1 MEERLKMKE
10 RAKGFMQ
17 IIKGLG
23 GLLIVLLLG
32 MAFFGA
38 FDDEAEEVGN
48 AEIFRGNDTR
58 SAFSVNSQERV
69 NEDGEAAEEKNSG
82 EGQQETASGEDDANS
97 TGKESACLQA
107 GYSYELQNGSSFS
120 ITNIGIIYDF
130 TNRST
135 IGYAAVEYTNNSE
148 DTIYLNPDDISAF
161 VDDFQEPVDIS
172 VPIMI
177 DNVEY
182 RGETLAIDP
191 GRKGRYVYFTL
202 FPAGGETAAK
212 VEISLYGASILF
224 KENGQWLYADEKAD
238 AIKEQTQAYLE
249 SVEEQKEW
257 DERYK
262 SLPLGVMC
270 PDEFYGVYIDTQ
282 AGMVEGTDLLEIIPG
297 EYANT
302 TSNSITIAI
311 VGEDGTLSLKNGA
324 FEFENVGLYQDMSGA
339 YSIDA
344 EAGYKVGFLGSGYI
358 YVWTPDEIDPD
369 NVDEGFYE
377 KID

>member
-1 MEERLKMKE
+1 MKE
-10 RAKGFMQ
+10 RAKGFIQ
-17 IIKGLG
+17 FIKGFG
-23 GLLIVLLLG
+23 VLLVVVLFV
-32 MAFFGA
+32 MALFGA
-38 FDDEAEEVGN
+38 FDDDAEEIGN
-48 AEIFRGNDTR
+48 AEIFRGNDTK
-58 SAFSVNSQERV
+58 SAFSGDSQERGK
-69 NEDGEAAEEKNSG
+69 EDGEAVEEDVPR
-82 EGQQETASGEDDANS
+82 EGQQGTASRENAANS
-97 TGKESACLQA
+97 SDKDSAYLQA
-107 GYSYELQNGSSFS
+107 GYSYELQNGSSFA

-135 IGYAAVEYTNNSE
+135 IGYAVVEYTNNSE
-148 DTIYLNPDDISAF
+148 GTIYLNPDDISAF
-161 VDDFQEPVDIS
+161 VDDFQEPVNTS

-177 DNVEY
+177 DSVEY

-238 AIKEQTQAYLE
+238 AIKEQTQDYLE

-270 PDEFYGVYIDTQ
+270 PDEFYGVYIDIQ

-297 EYANT
+297 EYAST
-302 TSNSITIAI
+302 TSNSTTIAI
-311 VGEDGTLSLKNGA
+311 VGEDGTLSLRNGA
-324 FEFENVGLYQDMSGA
+324 FEFENLGLYQDMSGA

-358 YVWTPDEIDPD
+358 YIWTPDEVDPD

>member
-1 MEERLKMKE
+1 MKE

-23 GLLIVLLLG
+23 GLLIVLLLV

-38 FDDEAEEVGN
+38 FDDDAEEIGN
-48 AEIFRGNDTR
+48 AEIFRGNDTK
-58 SAFSVNSQERV
+58 SAFSGNSQEREK
-69 NEDGEAAEEKNSG
+69 EDGEAEGEDISREE
-82 EGQQETASGEDDANS
+82 QQET
-97 TGKESACLQA
+97 ESKDSAYLQA
-107 GYSYELQNGSSFS
+107 GYSYELQNGSSFA

-130 TNRST
+130 MNRST

-161 VDDFQEPVDIS
+161 VDDFQEPIDTS

-182 RGETLAIDP
+182 RGETLAIDS

-202 FPAGGETAAK
+202 FPAGGETADK

-224 KENGQWLYADEKAD
+224 KENGQWLYADERAD
-238 AIKEQTQAYLE
+238 AIKEQTQAYQE
-249 SVEEQKEW
+249 SVEAQREW
-257 DERYK
+257 NERYE

-270 PDEFYGVYIDTQ
+270 PDEFYGAYIDTQ
-282 AGMVEGTDLLEIIPG
+282 TGMVEGTELLEIIPG

-302 TSNSITIAI
+302 TTNSTTIAVI
-311 VGEDGTLSLKNGA
+311 GEDGTLSLRNGV
-324 FEFENVGLYQDMSGA
+324 FEFENLGLYQDLSGA

-358 YVWTPDEIDPD
+358 YIWTPDEVDPD